1 MKKKLCKQVAVGL
14 AALLAA
20 GTLAGCG
27 SDGNEASGNA
37 QGSSESKQEE
47 SKSESTEESK
57 DDAQGS
63 GERMTISVIG
73 IDWGYGPQPNSEME
87 QAWEDWFDVN
97 LEVEWVS
104 YNDYDQ
110 KVNSLIQAAAKDPSA
125 MPDVI
130 QVSKMANGSYYYP
143 IFTQAVDA
151 GLFVDMTPYLF
162 NNGNGIAETN
172 AVMKNWDDSF
182 WAQAK
187 HNDGIY
193 ILPRSKSEAGQNSG
207 INVRRDLMKK
217 YGYEEEPKTMDELKD
232 WLIGLSNA
240 ATEGEGQKIYAM
252 QFVDDGK
259 NKFMGEQQIKAYAI
273 AFVGQTDWAMDE
285 NGEFQYMQFKDE
297 YLDFL
302 NWMKDLYDAKV
313 IDPEFALNN
322 EETSKWKGGN
332 SVSYLTAWY
341 NWNQSAD
348 LTSNKI
354 FDKSTPDTLEAWCL
368 MPVQGPKAYT
378 VCPNY
383 TDIDSC
389 IAINSACDEAKIA
402 KIMEVFNGT
411 EEATPGYDLM
421 MSDGVEG
428 IHYTLLEDGTKDTSG
443 EGMGDKRQAGY
454 VGAWNQIFLKI
465 DADQVVGKFMR
476 SGAKAASEECL
487 ARAKE
492 LKKYVSDHLAE
503 TGMTNETQNLQSET
517 YNNSWQTVVDDVDSM
532 CAQYVMGQINEQQ
545 WKDFVAERKASAEY
559 KAIQA
564 EFKASYEASK

>member
-1 MKKKLCKQVAVGL
+1 
-14 AALLAA
+14 
-20 GTLAGCG
+20 
-27 SDGNEASGNA
+27 
-37 QGSSESKQEE
+37 
-47 SKSESTEESK
+47 
-57 DDAQGS
+57 
-63 GERMTISVIG
+63 MTISVIG

-302 NWMKDLYDAKV
+302 NWMKDLYDAGA
-313 IDPEFALNN
+313 IDPEFALGNDT
-322 EETSKWKGGN
+322 TSKFKAGN
-332 SVSYLTAWY
+332 SVTFLNAWY
-341 NWNQSAD
+341 NFNQSAD

-354 FDKSTPDTLEAWCL
+354 FDKSTPDTYEAWEL
-368 MPVQGPKAYT
+368 MPVQGPEAYAVT
-378 VCPNY
+378 PNS

-389 IAINSACDEAKIA
+389 IAISASCSEEKVK

-411 EEATPGYDLM
+411 EEAYPGYNIVM
-421 MSDGVEG
+421 KDGVEG
-428 IHYTLLEDGTKDTSG
+428 IHYQLLEDGTRDTSP
-443 EGMGDKRQAGY
+443 EGMGEKRTAGY
-454 VGAWNQIFLKI
+454 VGAWNQIFLKT
-465 DADQVVGKFMR
+465 DVDQVTDKFMR
-476 SGAKAASEECL
+476 DGAKRASDENIQ
-487 ARAKE
+487 RVKDVKE
-492 LKKYVSDHLAE
+492 FIVNYMDESGLK
-503 TGMTNETQNLQSET
+503 NEITNLQSET
-517 YNNSWQTVVDDVDSM
+517 YNNQWTMLTDDVNTM
-532 CAQYVMGQINEQQ
+532 CTQYVMGQIGEAE
-545 WKDFVAERKASAEY
+545 WKTFVDGIVNSDEY

-564 EFKASYEASK
+564 EFKASAGR